1 MTTLNY
7 YKNETEK
14 VCKSKGWDRA
24 NVDTVWLLLTE
35 EVGELASAI
44 DSAFGNLDA
53 LKDAFKK
60 AALTRFGSGWSW
72 VVRQTDGSLA
82 VTSTPN
88 QDSPLMGGVA
98 DLTGTPVLGLD
109 VWEHAYYLRY
119 QNRRPDYVDAF
130 WNVVNWD
137 QASANFSS

>member
-1 MTTLNY
+1 MPKNDIFSAKTTL
-7 YKNETEK
+7 
-14 VCKSKGWDRA
+14 
-24 NVDTVWLLLTE
+24 
-35 EVGELASAI
+35 
-44 DSAFGNLDA
+44 DSAKGPVSFYRLDA

-72 VVRQTDGSLA
+72 LVRQTDGSLA
-82 VTSTPN
+82 ITSTPN

-130 WNVVNWD
+130 WNIVNWD